1 MKERKLFLKGE
12 LTEEQQKKKEK
23 FQLHFRIITA
33 VVFLLAMAGITYL
46 VYPIFKGVGKDG
58 WLEGVQERISGY
70 GGIKG
75 VLVFLFIQAMQVLV
89 AIVPA
94 IQIVGGVLYGWFW
107 GSIISFAGIM
117 LGSMAVW
124 GIVKKLGAPL
134 VQAIVSEKHMK
145 KFSFLED
152 DRKLIIILII
162 LYIIPG
168 IPKDVVTYLVPLTK
182 IKMRDFFLYVLP
194 WRVPAIMLSAAVG
207 SNATKGNYVTTVVF
221 VCLTVLIAVF
231 GLIFKD
237 KILAALSKRKKSGKT
252 NNLSK

>member
-1 MKERKLFLKGE
+1 MRERKLFLKGE

-33 VVFLLAMAGITYL
+33 VVFLMAMAGITYL
-46 VYPIFKGVGKDG
+46 VYPIFQGVGKDG
-58 WLEGVQERISGY
+58 WMEGVQARISGY
-70 GGIKG
+70 GGVKG

-89 AIVPA
+89 AVVPA

-107 GSIISFAGIM
+107 GSVISFAGIV

-124 GIVKKLGAPL
+124 GIVKKLGTPL

-145 KFSFLED
+145 KFSFLDD

-182 IKMRDFFLYVLP
+182 IKMRDFFLYVIP
-194 WRVPAIMLSAAVG
+194 WRIPAIMLSAAVG
-207 SNATKGNYVTTVVF
+207 SNATKGNYVTTIVF
-221 VCLTVLIAVF
+221 VCLTVLIAIF

-237 KILAALSKRKKSGKT
+237 KILAALSKRKKSSRS
-252 NNLSK
+252 NNPSK

>member
-1 MKERKLFLKGE
+1 MRERKLFLKGE

-23 FQLHFRIITA
+23 FRLHFRIITA

-46 VYPIFKGVGKDG
+46 VYPIFQGVGKDG

-89 AIVPA
+89 AVVPA

-107 GSIISFAGIM
+107 GSVISFAGIV

-124 GIVKKLGAPL
+124 GIVKKLGTPL

-152 DRKLIIILII
+152 DRKLIIILMI

-194 WRVPAIMLSAAVG
+194 WRIPAIMLSAAVG
-207 SNATKGNYVTTVVF
+207 SNATKGNYVTTIVF
-221 VCLTVLIAVF
+221 VCLTVLIAIL

-237 KILAALSKRKKSGKT
+237 KILAALSKRRKGGKSNK
-252 NNLSK
+252 LSE